1 MNTIKYNHKSMDYI
15 INGKPLLLH
24 LKKYEGVIPEHYIP
38 AFLSQT
44 LTINRLINNSG
55 SDLINGHIAIYL
67 CSHCGDYD
75 GTPIGL
81 KVKMD
86 DDTVTWYEIGYY
98 SDHDEDVNHPFN
110 KVREY
115 TFTKENY
122 LEFIKEVK
130 VHEPNLEK

>member
-1 MNTIKYNHKSMDYI
+1 MNTIEYNHTSMDYL

-24 LKKYEGVIPEHYIP
+24 LKKHEDVISEHYIP
-38 AFLSQT
+38 AFLSQS
-44 LTINRLINNSG
+44 LTSERLNNNSEP
-55 SDLINGHIAIYL
+55 DLINDNIAIYL

-81 KVKMD
+81 KVRID
-86 DDTVTWYEIGYY
+86 EDSVTWFQIGYY
-98 SDHDEDVNHPFN
+98 SDYDEGVNHPFN

-122 LEFIKEVK
+122 LEFITEVK
-130 VHEPNLEK
+130 IHELNAI

>member
-1 MNTIKYNHKSMDYI
+1 MNIIEYNHTLMDYL
-15 INGKPLLLH
+15 INGKPLIMH
-24 LKKYEGVIPEHYIP
+24 LKRHEEVNPESYIP
-38 AFLSQT
+38 ALLSQS
-44 LTINRLINNSG
+44 LTSERLNNNSEP
-55 SDLINGHIAIYL
+55 DLIDDHIAIYL

-75 GTPIGL
+75 GTSIGL

-98 SDHDEDVNHPFN
+98 SDHDDGVNHPFN

-130 VHEPNLEK
+130 VHEPNIE